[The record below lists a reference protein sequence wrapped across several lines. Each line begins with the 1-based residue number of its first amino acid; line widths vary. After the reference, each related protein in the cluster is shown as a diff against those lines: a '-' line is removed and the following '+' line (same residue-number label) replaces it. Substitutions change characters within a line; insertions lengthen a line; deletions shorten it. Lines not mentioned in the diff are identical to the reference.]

1 MTDHF
6 TSRFLDARRAYI
18 RSRFPHLNPM
28 QQEAVLQTEGPLLI
42 LAGAGSGKTTVLINR
57 IYNLLKYGSGSDSE
71 LLPPFASEDM
81 IRELEEHGPLADEYA
96 AMDPVSPW
104 QILAITFTNKAAGE
118 LKTRLETLLG
128 ESSRDIWACTFHSA
142 CVRILRRDCDRLG
155 FTRDFT
161 IYDTS
166 DSLSLIK
173 HILKDQNLDEKYYPP
188 RGILSEI
195 SRAKGD
201 KVLPPEF
208 CAEAKKTVNLHRQQI
223 GEIYTEYVRRLS
235 VSDAMDFDDL
245 LLFTVMLL
253 SEHED
258 VLDYWQRRFRYVLI
272 DEYQDTNLLQYELS
286 SLIVGK
292 YKNICVVGDDDQS
305 IYKFRGATI
314 ENILSFEERYQGCR
328 CIRLEQNYRS
338 TGHILDAANAVI
350 RNNTERKGKEL
361 WTDKP
366 SGDLIELYTADSE
379 KEEAQ
384 YVASKMLAG
393 YSKGANWRDFAVL
406 YRKNAQS
413 NSIEFALKRN
423 GIPYRIF
430 GGTRFFD
437 RAEVKDILS
446 YLSVVSSPGDNLR
459 LERIINTPARG
470 IGSKSIEVALSLAAE
485 EGKTLFEVISQAD
498 RYEDLARPAMRMR
511 AFATLIEELRA
522 FSEVNTPDLLFD
534 EIIEK
539 TGYIRALKEKNTQED
554 LARAE
559 NVEELKT
566 SILTYMRESGDTT
579 LAGYLANVALYTD
592 LDNYDTSASAVTLM
606 TMHSS
611 KGLEFP
617 HVFII
622 GMEET
627 IFPSM
632 QAIGESAEMEE
643 ERRLCYVAITRAMQS
658 LHLVCARERMIF
670 GKTTSNR
677 VSRFVD
683 EIPEEDIHKN
693 VPKGYGYRDAAPQ
706 SYHQRSESGYGSGY
720 DSSSIVRRP
729 VQKGFDTHTIKLPV
743 TPKTEQKPLLQ
754 LSVGDAVRHQAFHE
768 GTVVKITPMGN
779 DALLEID
786 FPSVGKKKL
795 MLRTASLH
803 MEKL

>member
-96 AMDPVSPW
+96 AMDPVPPW

-128 ESSRDIWACTFHSA
+128 ENSRDIWACTFHSA

-286 SLIVGK
+286 SLIAGK

-366 SGDLIELYTADSE
+366 SGELIELYTADSE

-786 FPSVGKKKL
+786 FLSVGKKKL

>member
-128 ESSRDIWACTFHSA
+128 ENSRDIWACTFHSA

-286 SLIVGK
+286 SLIAGK

-786 FPSVGKKKL
+786 FLSVGKKKL

>member
-1 MTDHF
+1 MD
-6 TSRFLDARRAYI
+6 DQDPDI
-18 RSRFPHLNPM
+18 
-28 QQEAVLQTEGPLLI
+28 EG
-42 LAGAGSGKTTVLINR
+42 
-57 IYNLLKYGSGSDSE
+57 
-71 LLPPFASEDM
+71 
-81 IRELEEHGPLADEYA
+81 
-96 AMDPVSPW
+96 
-104 QILAITFTNKAAGE
+104 
-118 LKTRLETLLG
+118 
-128 ESSRDIWACTFHSA
+128 
-142 CVRILRRDCDRLG
+142 
-155 FTRDFT
+155 
-161 IYDTS
+161 
-166 DSLSLIK
+166 
-173 HILKDQNLDEKYYPP
+173 
-188 RGILSEI
+188 
-195 SRAKGD
+195 
-201 KVLPPEF
+201 
-208 CAEAKKTVNLHRQQI
+208 
-223 GEIYTEYVRRLS
+223 
-235 VSDAMDFDDL
+235 
-245 LLFTVMLL
+245 LL
-253 SEHED
+253 S
-258 VLDYWQRRFRYVLI
+258 
-272 DEYQDTNLLQYELS
+272 
-286 SLIVGK
+286 
-292 YKNICVVGDDDQS
+292 
-305 IYKFRGATI
+305 
-314 ENILSFEERYQGCR
+314 
-328 CIRLEQNYRS
+328 
-338 TGHILDAANAVI
+338 
-350 RNNTERKGKEL
+350 
-361 WTDKP
+361 
-366 SGDLIELYTADSE
+366 DSE

-786 FPSVGKKKL
+786 FLSVGKKKL

>member
-96 AMDPVSPW
+96 AMDPVPPW

-286 SLIVGK
+286 SLIAGK

-366 SGDLIELYTADSE
+366 SGELIELYTADSE

-786 FPSVGKKKL
+786 FLSVGKKKL